1 MLLSEKLSL
10 SLSNIQE
17 YMFYSAPTRKI
28 ILITSVAI
36 LAWPTHVVAQDNDT
50 HSTPIKEI
58 EFQKINQEEKS
69 DESADKQIEVINNE
83 ETLYEEPVDNEAPID
98 EAIEFSADTLDYD
111 QQTQIVTAS
120 GNVILNRDGYT
131 LFADIVIWNRTSG
144 EVKANGNIRT
154 LGPNGEIAYGDT
166 INLSDD
172 LRDGIVENLLLVLD
186 NGARLAASKAR
197 TENDVVILENAAYSP
212 CRVESAPGCPK
223 RPNWQIRAVKVFYDK
238 KNNRVKY
245 EGARIE
251 LFGLPL
257 IPLPGLSHPADLKSG
272 SGFLVPD
279 ARIGRVNGAELE
291 IPYYW
296 RISENRDLTIT
307 GRIFSRVAP
316 LLKAQF
322 RGLEKNG
329 AFQITGY
336 GTIGRPIPIDENAPL
351 LNSQFRGYFDANG
364 RFQLSPEWSVSAS
377 IRAAT
382 DRTFLRRYDISDE
395 DRLRSTFAVE
405 RIDSDSYF
413 SFRGYALQTLRISTS
428 QGQSPV
434 ALPVFDYRRRFADPL
449 LDGKLELRF
458 NTLAIGRTNG
468 QDTQRAFAQLQ
479 WDKRLITNWGQEVKF
494 TLLGR
499 GDIYNS
505 DENDLTPTI
514 INRGETGVQGR
525 AIGTGAI
532 DIKWPFAGKAFG
544 GFQTFTPR
552 VQLVATPTVANLRIP
567 NEDSRAVDLED
578 TNLFALN
585 RFPGFDRVEDNY
597 RITIGFDWS
606 LKLNNIAIDTTVG
619 QSYRLSEQN
628 SILPDGTGLTE
639 KTSDIT
645 GRNQFRY
652 KDFIKFTHRYRIDKD
667 NFAVRRNEIDGT
679 IGSDRSYFQASY
691 LRLNRDISIDI
702 EDLRDKEEVRF
713 GGRAQVAKHW
723 SIFGSAII
731 DLTDLAE
738 DPLSVADGFDPIRH
752 RVGVEF
758 NDDCCLVMGVTW
770 RRDYQDSGDARRGNT
785 FLFRVA
791 FRNLGV

>member
-1 MLLSEKLSL
+1 
-10 SLSNIQE
+10 
-17 YMFYSAPTRKI
+17 MFHNAPVNKVVLMTTAAI
-28 ILITSVAI
+28 FSWPAHAIT
-36 LAWPTHVVAQDNDT
+36 QDSDT
-50 HSTPIKEI
+50 QSIPISEI
-58 EFQKINQEEKS
+58 ETSEIDQGVIQNESTTEAFESGIS
-69 DESADKQIEVINNE
+69 DEDEAIN
-83 ETLYEEPVDNEAPID
+83 D
-98 EAIEFSADTLDYD
+98 AIEFSADTLNYD
-111 QQTQIVTAS
+111 DKSQIVTAS
-120 GNVILNRDGYT
+120 GNVVLNRDGYT
-131 LFADIVIWNRTSG
+131 LFADNVVWNRKSG
-144 EVKANGNIRT
+144 EVQASGNIRT

-166 INLSDD
+166 INLSDN
-172 LRDGIVENLLLVLD
+172 LRDGIVENLLLVLE
-186 NGARLAASKAR
+186 NGARLAASKAQ
-197 TENDVVILENAAYSP
+197 TENDIVILENAAYSP

-238 KNNRVKY
+238 NRNRVKY

-296 RISENRDLTIT
+296 RISDNRDLTIT
-307 GRIFSRVAP
+307 GRVFSRVAP

-322 RGLEKNG
+322 RSLEKKG

-336 GTIGRPIPIDENAPL
+336 GTVGRPIPIDEDDPL

-364 RFQLSPEWSVSAS
+364 KFQLTPKWSVSAS
-377 IRAAT
+377 IRVAS
-382 DRTFLRRYDISDE
+382 DRTFLRRFDISDE
-395 DRLRSTFAVE
+395 DRLRSTVAAE
-405 RIDSDSYF
+405 RIDSNSYF
-413 SFRGYALQTLRISTS
+413 SLRGYAVQTLRFNTP
-428 QGQSPV
+428 QGQTPI
-434 ALPVFDYRRRFADPL
+434 ALPVFDYRRRFKDPAL
-449 LDGKLELRF
+449 GGKLELRL

-479 WDKRLITNWGQEVKF
+479 WDKRLITNLGQEVKF

-505 DENDLTPTI
+505 DENQLTPTL
-514 INRGETGVQGR
+514 INQGESGFQGR
-525 AIGTGAI
+525 AIGTAAV
-532 DIKWPFAGKAFG
+532 DVKWPFAGSAFG

-552 VQLVATPTVANLRIP
+552 IQLVATPTVANLRIP

-597 RITIGFDWS
+597 RVTVGFDWS
-606 LKLNNIAIDTTVG
+606 LKLNNIAIDATIG
-619 QSYRLSEQN
+619 QSYRLSEQE
-628 SILPDGTGLTE
+628 SILPDGTGLSE

-652 KDFIKFTHRYRIDKD
+652 KDFIKFTHRYRLDKD
-667 NFAVRRNEIDGT
+667 NFAVRRNEIDTT
-679 IGSDRSYFQASY
+679 IGSDRTYFQASY
-691 LRLNRDISIDI
+691 LRLNRDISLDI
-702 EDLRDKEEVRF
+702 EDLRDKEEVRV
-713 GGRAQVAKHW
+713 GGRAQIAKHW
-723 SIFGSAII
+723 SIFGSAIV
-731 DLTDLAE
+731 DLTDNAE

-752 RVGVEF
+752 RVGIEF
-758 NDDCCLVMGVTW
+758 NDDCCLVMGITW
-770 RRDYQDSGDARRGNT
+770 RRDFQDSGDARRGNT